1 MKYGDYQTKGQ
12 IVSQK
17 IQKNQQLSDED
28 KKIIAQV
35 MMDPLGEFIKREAPF
50 RICEIL
56 KMEDQEVDEDTLDK
70 AEEIIRDAIDFCDDL
85 YDRMDDDLRYEL
97 LDKDK

>member
-17 IQKNQQLSDED
+17 IQNNQQLSDED

-56 KMEDQEVDEDTLDK
+56 KMEDQEVDEDTLYK
-70 AEEIIRDAIDFCDDL
+70 AEEIIRAAIDFCEDL